1 MRCNKCGKELVE
13 GSEFCSYCGSKINNE
28 DTLSDKKY
36 IDKNK
41 ILKPK
46 EKICGLTLVIIIIII
61 IVCSIYIVITKDN
74 KNINNNSSEDEYIQ
88 PNNITKKD
96 IDNTFTKYLSNYEW
110 VKENIYIKKDY
121 FGEDVPVYAKQNV
134 SIAKANDYVRIA
146 IIEYEQTFTKNCKV
160 LVYKDGNIQIK
171 DLQNSR
177 NTYILDTEKNT
188 LYQYFQD
195 MSSIGYNIYFVT
207 ENGVEKICYISAHYT
222 GVTDEGDMILED
234 FKKDGASITESEF
247 NNIKQQYINENLSE
261 DEIFNNIDYLIGNE
275 DILNFNV
282 SEEMLLKAVSD
293 NLEVYKA
300 SKRVGEVIEEQST
313 VTYIDSIDN
322 YYIFRMDLKYYPAT
336 SLYYETDTST
346 VKEMQIFVL
355 YDNARREFKIYNN
368 YTDIQNDLYSLR

>member
-1 MRCNKCGKELVE
+1 M
-13 GSEFCSYCGSKINNE
+13 
-28 DTLSDKKY
+28 
-36 IDKNK
+36 
-41 ILKPK
+41 
-46 EKICGLTLVIIIIII
+46 TLVIIIIII

-121 FGEDVPVYAKQNV
+121 FGEDVPAYAKQNV

-177 NTYILDTEKNT
+177 NTYILDTEKNI

-300 SKRVGEVIEEQST
+300 SKGVGEVIEEQST
-313 VTYIDSIDN
+313 VTYIDSKDN

-368 YTDIQNDLYSLR
+368 YTDVQNDLYSLK

>member
-1 MRCNKCGKELVE
+1 M
-13 GSEFCSYCGSKINNE
+13 
-28 DTLSDKKY
+28 
-36 IDKNK
+36 
-41 ILKPK
+41 
-46 EKICGLTLVIIIIII
+46 TLVIIIIII

-177 NTYILDTEKNT
+177 DVYILDTEKNI

-234 FKKDGASITESEF
+234 FKKDGVSITESEF

-300 SKRVGEVIEEQST
+300 SKGVGEVIEEQST

-368 YTDIQNDLYSLR
+368 YTDVQNDLYSLR